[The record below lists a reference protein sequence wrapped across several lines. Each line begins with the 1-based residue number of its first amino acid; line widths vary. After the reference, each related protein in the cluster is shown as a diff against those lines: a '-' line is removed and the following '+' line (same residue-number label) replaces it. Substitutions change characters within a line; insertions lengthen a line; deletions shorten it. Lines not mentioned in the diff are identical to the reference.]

1 MNISSKELK
10 KMARNQLSE
19 NTERLS
25 EPMCSTS

>member
-10 KMARNQLSE
+10 KIAETSFRE